1 MSRAADDDYAKNQRR
16 IRSAQPKVS
25 SEKAHARAHR
35 AIAANAQQEE
45 LTLPPT
51 PKGTPPPSSPGRGG
65 KSSTG
70 RKGTGG

>member
-1 MSRAADDDYAKNQRR
+1 MSRAPDDDYAKNQRR

-35 AIAANAQQEE
+35 ALAANAQQEE
-45 LTLPPT
+45 MTLPTPEPPT
-51 PKGTPPPSSPGRGG
+51 PPSSPGRGG

-70 RKGTGG
+70 RKGTVG